1 MKPVFIIAIAVVC
14 SVVAVLG
21 VLSILQ
27 EIADMEFREH
37 KQDIDSAYSYKEKY
51 SELKYDLSCVG
62 SPPPKTLGEATT
74 QLKKLN
80 SELENIQRGTFTEEL
95 SILEYEMSLLHD
107 KYPNSDYFTFDL
119 VTCPYE
125 KEWKEAQKILDQYRE
140 SQQ

>member
-1 MKPVFIIAIAVVC
+1 MILLKPVLIIAIAVVC

-37 KQDIDSAYSYKEKY
+37 QQDVDSASSYKEKY
-51 SELKYDLSCVG
+51 SELKYYLSCVG
-62 SPPPKTLGEATT
+62 SPPPKTLGEATA

-80 SELENIQRGTFTEEL
+80 SELENIQKGTFTEEL

-107 KYPNSDYFTFDL
+107 KYPNSEYYAFDP

-125 KEWKEAQKILDQYRE
+125 KEWRE
-140 SQQ
+140 LLK